1 MTIVRVGDTITA
13 AVTQT
18 PRARSSLTDRAQGST
33 AEMRIIIIGAGAVG
47 SYLAERLSAEGQDV
61 VVIEDDERSAHDL
74 QSRIDALVMVGN
86 GASTALLEEAG
97 AERADLLIAVSN
109 NDGANVLACH
119 AGKEIGAKTTIA
131 RIEEPELR
139 EGADLL
145 GVDVIIDP
153 SATAAEELADI
164 VGLGGPSELV
174 QFADDK
180 LVMIGGIVATNA
192 PITRGPLSLLRLR
205 NADWG
210 WVVAALVRDG
220 QTIVAHGD
228 TEVRSGDHA
237 LVMTTEDK
245 VERATKLIGLTRRH
259 IDRTIIM
266 GGTRLA
272 VLTARRML
280 DSGLEVVLVDEDSER
295 AVKLADKYPKALVMV
310 GDPTDPDVLAS
321 LDLGPNDVALGLTG
335 WDEVNLL
342 SCLVA
347 KASGAGMVISRFN
360 RIPYV
365 RLLAGVGIDAA
376 VSSRLMAASAI
387 LRFVRQG
394 NVEQVATFSDTDAE
408 AIEIEVAEGSEAVG
422 KSLLELALPVGVII
436 GGISRKETTFVPD
449 GSTVVRAGDHIIF
462 FALPRDIERSAD
474 LFTK

>member
-1 MTIVRVGDTITA
+1 
-13 AVTQT
+13 
-18 PRARSSLTDRAQGST
+18 
-33 AEMRIIIIGAGAVG
+33 MRIIIIGAGAVG

-61 VVIEDDERSAHDL
+61 VVIEDDERSAHHL
-74 QSRIDALVMVGN
+74 QSRIDALVLVGN
-86 GASTALLEEAG
+86 GASATLLEDAG

-119 AGKEIGAKTTIA
+119 AGKEMGAKKTIA

-153 SATAAEELADI
+153 SATAAEELAEI
-164 VGLGGPSELV
+164 VGFGGPSEMV
-174 QFADDK
+174 QFAEGK
-180 LVMIGGIVATNA
+180 LVMVGGVVGPNA
-192 PITRGPLSLLRLR
+192 PITMGPLSRLRLR

-228 TEVRSGDHA
+228 TEVHSGDHA

-272 VLTARRML
+272 VLATARML
-280 DSGLEVVLVDEDSER
+280 DSGMDVVLVDEDAER
-295 AVKLADKYPKALVMV
+295 AAKLADKYPKALVIV
-310 GDPTDPDVLAS
+310 GDPTDPEVLAS
-321 LDLGPNDVALGLTG
+321 LDLGPKDVALGLTG
-335 WDEVNLL
+335 WDEVNVL

-394 NVEQVATFSDTDAE
+394 KVEQVATFSDTDAE
-408 AIEIEVAEGSEAVG
+408 AIEIEVSEGSEAVG
-422 KSLLELALPVGVII
+422 KTLLELALPLGVII
-436 GGISRKETTFVPD
+436 GGISRKDTTFVPD

-462 FALPRDIERSAD
+462 FALPRDIERSAA